1 MKMILNNKIKIG
13 VLTSSRADYGIYKP
27 LLKKLYN
34 NRFFDLSLLVFGS
47 HLQKKHGYTINEIL
61 KDGYGKIFK
70 INGMPTKDDS
80 KSISIGYS
88 KLNYNFSKFWNS
100 NKFDYVFVLG
110 DRFEM
115 SAAVQAGITYELKFI
130 HIHGGET
137 TLGSI
142 DNIYRHQIS
151 LASEIFFCS
160 SEKYKLKLQKIL
172 EKKNKIFNVGSL
184 SLDFD
189 KKEIPNWKLVCKNFK
204 IPEEEFVLSTFHP
217 ETVKIQNNRIFIN
230 VINKFF
236 EKLCQKINIVITLP
250 NADNSG
256 ELFRKMFINLKKKY
270 PKKIFLIKSFGKY
283 NYFSALNN
291 CKFLIGNSSS
301 GIIESASF
309 NKFCINVGNRQL
321 GRIKNKNV
329 FDVDFD
335 YKKLI
340 QISDEIFKND
350 YYEGSNI
357 YYKKSSSS
365 LIIKHLTKIIDG

>member
-1 MKMILNNKIKIG
+1 MNSNKKQLNIG
-13 VLTSSRADYGIYKP
+13 LLTSSRADYGIYKP
-27 LLKKLYN
+27 LLKKVYK
-34 NRFFDLSLLVFGS
+34 NRFFDLNLLVFGS

-70 INGMPTKDDS
+70 IYGMPTKDDS

-100 NKFDYVFVLG
+100 NKFDYIFVLG

-115 SAAVQAGITYELKFI
+115 SAAVQAGINYELKFI

-151 LASEIFFCS
+151 LASDIFFCS
-160 SEKYKLKLQKIL
+160 NEKYKVKLQNIL
-172 EKKNKIFNVGSL
+172 GKKNKIFNVGSL

-189 KKEIPNWKLVCKNFK
+189 KKEIPNWELVCKNFK
-204 IPEEEFVLSTFHP
+204 IPNEEFVLSTFHP
-217 ETVKIQNNRIFIN
+217 ETVKIENNRIFIN
-230 VINKFF
+230 VINEFF

-256 ELFRKMFINLKKKY
+256 ELYRKIFINLKKKY

-321 GRIKNKNV
+321 GRIKNKNI
-329 FDVDFD
+329 FDVYFD
-335 YKKLI
+335 YKKLT
-340 QISDEIFKND
+340 QISNKIFKND

-365 LIIKHLTKIIDG
+365 LIIKHLTKMING

>member
-1 MKMILNNKIKIG
+1 MILNNKIKIG

-27 LLKKLYN
+27 LLKKVYK
-34 NRFFDLSLLVFGS
+34 NRFFDLNLLVFGS

-70 INGMPTKDDS
+70 IYGMPTKDDS

-100 NKFDYVFVLG
+100 NKFDYIFVLG

-115 SAAVQAGITYELKFI
+115 SAAVQAGINYELKFI

-151 LASEIFFCS
+151 LASDIFFCS
-160 SEKYKLKLQKIL
+160 NEKYKVKLQNIL
-172 EKKNKIFNVGSL
+172 GKKNKIFNVGSL

-189 KKEIPNWKLVCKNFK
+189 KKEIPNWELVCKNFK
-204 IPEEEFVLSTFHP
+204 IPNEEFVLSTFHP
-217 ETVKIQNNRIFIN
+217 ETVKIENNRIFIN
-230 VINKFF
+230 VINEFF

-256 ELFRKMFINLKKKY
+256 ELYRKIFINLKKKY

-321 GRIKNKNV
+321 GRIKNKNI

-335 YKKLI
+335 YKKLT
-340 QISDEIFKND
+340 QISNKIFKND

-365 LIIKHLTKIIDG
+365 LIIKHLTKMING